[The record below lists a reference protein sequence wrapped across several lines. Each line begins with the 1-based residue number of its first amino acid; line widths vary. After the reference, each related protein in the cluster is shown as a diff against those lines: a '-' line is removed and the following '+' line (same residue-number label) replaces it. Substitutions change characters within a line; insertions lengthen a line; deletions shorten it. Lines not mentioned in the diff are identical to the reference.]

1 MRMPKLNINAPHD
14 WKGDL
19 NICIRAMKR
28 LIVFCAAVL
37 LVTAAFLPI
46 YRAASAGNQPY
57 DVYSAED
64 WQEAV
69 QDPFVDTII
78 LHKDI
83 HPTGI
88 PNRKITVITDF

>member
-1 MRMPKLNINAPHD
+1 MRMPRLNINAPND

-19 NICIRAMKR
+19 TICIGAMKR
-28 LIVFCAAVL
+28 LIVFCAAIMA
-37 LVTAAFLPI
+37 VTAAFLPV
-46 YRAASAGNQPY
+46 YSAALTGNQPY

-64 WQEAV
+64 WDVAV

-78 LHKDI
+78 LHRDI
-83 HPTGI
+83 RPADI

>member
-1 MRMPKLNINAPHD
+1 MRMPKLNINAPND

-19 NICIRAMKR
+19 NICICAMKR
-28 LIVFCAAVL
+28 LIIFCAAVL
-37 LVTAAFLPI
+37 AVTAFFLPV
-46 YRAASAGNQPY
+46 YRTASVGNQPY

-64 WQEAV
+64 WEVAV
-69 QDPFVDTII
+69 QDPFIDTVI

-83 HPTGI
+83 RPTGI